1 MVNLGARI
9 LLVVALFSMILT
21 IFFLPL
27 SSAETAGTVQVI
39 NTNYYQ
45 DGYCGNSTIYMVY
58 CDTNNRFFKNVTLP
72 PSNDIYE
79 CSDVLPQMHE
89 FNNFSTLGNFRD
101 GQNWTVHINSVLTD
115 SFLNTSSG
123 DGIVGSFSQGQDAYL
138 ISIPI
143 VFTERYSY
151 YEADAYNLVP
161 PYSNYPGFV
170 NLTLSQEQAKGV
182 KSYIDLACNNTMGL
196 NASGNYLD
204 HINNVTKIYNIIFSS
219 VSDILKLACPSYAV
233 VSTGYNLYKNIV
245 PTGTKKGSQIC
256 ILGNGTA
263 FLDPCIKGGNSS
275 SELIGKN
282 ESWIWNDTF
291 SYGTIA
297 MATITSSE
305 MGHDINF
312 QIGGCE
318 GGLPFGYNQVLYNFS
333 AVPANQIAGQVLL
346 NNNLNTPDANQWVS
360 ICHVLGERSTAS
372 GETLCTET
380 YHVKTNS
387 YGEYRF
393 FASCNTGYGV
403 SANLSTPFGDSCHT
417 SSITTGGAGGTTYD
431 NFSLYTSIVSG
442 KVTDSSNGKP
452 ISGAD
457 VTFTSS
463 GGTSYTVSTN
473 DTGGYSIDI
482 ANNGTYSIKVT
493 ASGYLGSSGSV
504 SLSDNTDTQN
514 FPLTPAGT
522 VNFDESGLHGN
533 TWSVT
538 LDGQSEQ
545 STSSQISF
553 EVAYGSYSYSIGS
566 VSGYSSSPSS
576 GTVISGSSPVTQDIS
591 FSATSYYGV
600 TFDES
605 GLPSGHTWSV
615 TMGGTT
621 NSASTGSSIG
631 FSEPNGYFSYSP
643 SRLLVAVPG
652 EPGYYYDYSASGGT
666 AHVNGAAQ
674 TIDISYSHI
683 IVHYCVNASA
693 EILLANNT
701 YDRAANIT
709 DGMFVMTYNIT
720 TGTLQKGEVTSV
732 LSVNESSLYT
742 INGNLVVSG
751 DQPILTSNGWVNA
764 SSLHKGEL
772 VFDPITGSFVD
783 IYSLHHS
790 QETETMY
797 DFIISGNDNYIAY
810 TYLLQGV

>member
-1 MVNLGARI
+1 MVKCLSDKSLPGCIWSSEEQVPVLNDFSNQTVNYPHNGYCSLTQI
-9 LLVVALFSMILT
+9 NSLLSNNGYNPIGYY
-21 IFFLPL
+21 ISNQ
-27 SSAETAGTVQVI
+27 SSATG
-39 NTNYYQ
+39 YY
-45 DGYCGNSTIYMVY
+45 I
-58 CDTNNRFFKNVTLP
+58 
-72 PSNDIYE
+72 
-79 CSDVLPQMHE
+79 
-89 FNNFSTLGNFRD
+89 
-101 GQNWTVHINSVLTD
+101 
-115 SFLNTSSG
+115 SFP
-123 DGIVGSFSQGQDAYL
+123 
-138 ISIPI
+138 IS
-143 VFTERYSY
+143 FTERYSY
-151 YEADAYNLVP
+151 INNETMALVNDCPSSSSQLKISLSQSNAYNLV
-161 PYSNYPGFV
+161 SDISLPGPGSV
-170 NLTLSQEQAKGV
+170 HYV
-182 KSYIDLACNNTMGL
+182 MGL
-196 NASGNYLD
+196 NATGT
-204 HINNVTKIYNIIFSS
+204 NNVNSNNITNIFHMLASTAGLVLSIYAPEVAAGIAISGIVLDGVQLIAATGQAKDVNS
-219 VSDILKLACPSYAV
+219 V
-233 VSTGYNLYKNIV
+233 TGNN
-245 PTGTKKGSQIC
+245 
-256 ILGNGTA
+256 TA
-263 FLDPCIKGGNSS
+263 YETAS
-275 SELIGKN
+275 LIGGATGHYINSGKCWYFYN
-282 ESWIWNDTF
+282 NTF
-291 SYGTIA
+291 SYGSVIQNIIYPCYLSQPVKFNVSA
-297 MATITSSE
+297 DE
-305 MGHDINF
+305 
-312 QIGGCE
+312 C
-318 GGLPFGYNQVLYNFS
+318 GLALNYDSASYNYC
-333 AVPANQIAGQVLL
+333 AAPANQIAGKVLL
-346 NNNLNTPDANQWVS
+346 NNNLTTPDANQWVS
-360 ICHVLGERSTAS
+360 ICHVLGERSTSS

-387 YGEYRF
+387 HGEYRF
-393 FASCNTGYGV
+393 FANCNTGYGI
-403 SANLSTPFGDSCHT
+403 SANISTPFGDSSHFN
-417 SSITTGGAGGTTYD
+417 SITTGAAGGTTFD
-431 NFSLYTSIVSG
+431 NFSLYLSNVNG
-442 KVTDSSNGKP
+442 KVTNSNNGKP

-463 GGTSYTVSTN
+463 EGTSYTVSTN
-473 DTGGYSIDI
+473 DTGGYSLDI
-482 ANNGTYSIKVT
+482 ANNGTYNIKVT
-493 ASGYLGSSGSV
+493 ATGYLGSSGSV
-504 SLSDNTDTQN
+504 SLSDNTKTQN

-538 LDGQSEQ
+538 LDGQSVQ

-576 GTVISGSSPVTQDIS
+576 GSVTSGSSPVTQDIS
-591 FSATSYYGV
+591 FSPTSYYGV

-652 EPGYYYDYSASGGT
+652 EPGYYYDYYASGGT

-683 IVHYCVNASA
+683 IVHYCVNATA

-709 DGMFVMTYNIT
+709 DGMFLMTYNIT

-732 LSVNESSLYT
+732 LSVNEPSLYT

-751 DQPILTSNGWVNA
+751 DQPILTSNGWINA